1 MSSFDANIV
10 GKLTKVSKIGFCVE
24 DFSAKSFENVSTII
38 IVFLIGGWLD
48 TSHYFEIFRK
58 LTRSLLIS

>member
-24 DFSAKSFENVSTII
+24 DFSAKSFENFGTII
-38 IVFLIGGWLD
+38 IVSLIGG
-48 TSHYFEIFRK
+48 
-58 LTRSLLIS
+58 

>member
-10 GKLTKVSKIGFCVE
+10 GKLTKVSKIGFFVE

-38 IVFLIGGWLD
+38 IVFLIAG
-48 TSHYFEIFRK
+48 
-58 LTRSLLIS
+58 